1 MIRNHQR
8 FSSPHRPPPFRVT
21 VHLSFTSPPQ
31 TLSAAGVIHI
41 LITFLFIILKFKLI
55 NIMFNTHVR
64 CYVYTYNPPQIY
76 GKLLKLA
83 NFSLTFLQKTTK
95 IQHFSSQFGIFCF
108 KLPFFRINIRCCKQ
122 MAFCRYTL
130 FNIQR
135 NPFGEHTNRL
145 ISSYCT
151 FYGCKY
157 KWFLRN

>member
-8 FSSPHRPPPFRVT
+8 PPVFTGQPPLRVT
-21 VHLSFTSPPQ
+21 VYLSFTSPPQ

-41 LITFLFIILKFKLI
+41 LKTFLFIILKFKLI

-95 IQHFSSQFGIFCF
+95 I
-108 KLPFFRINIRCCKQ
+108 
-122 MAFCRYTL
+122 
-130 FNIQR
+130 
-135 NPFGEHTNRL
+135 
-145 ISSYCT
+145 
-151 FYGCKY
+151 
-157 KWFLRN
+157 